1 MSLPFSL
8 QDRHLTWN
16 KMHPHLL
23 TWIPPHTAVLPSN
36 PPSHPSPLPKYTY
49 PTVQVFLPPSPS
61 AIPASHLQPAPLCQ
75 TTSETTSQAKTPPR
89 PPFHPRTGPSV
100 AERRRRPPRQQ
111 RIDERITMAIRLK
124 RGRPR
129 PRGRATA
136 LLRRGWSPTR
146 HPPNTER
153 VRAPLLFPAPDG
165 ECNSPNPAECQG
177 WGRQPPLFS
186 VLHVMMTVSMG
197 RKAAF
202 RFSFSF
208 SILQACF

>member
-16 KMHPHLL
+16 KMRAHLL

-36 PPSHPSPLPKYTY
+36 PPSHPSSLPKYTY
-49 PTVQVFLPPSPS
+49 PTVQVFLPPSAS

-124 RGRPR
+124 GEAEAEGPGHCTSETRMVSDTTSAKHGTCPC
-129 PRGRATA
+129 PPFIS
-136 LLRRGWSPTR
+136 SP
-146 HPPNTER
+146 
-153 VRAPLLFPAPDG
+153 
-165 ECNSPNPAECQG
+165 
-177 WGRQPPLFS
+177 
-186 VLHVMMTVSMG
+186 
-197 RKAAF
+197 
-202 RFSFSF
+202 
-208 SILQACF
+208 